1 MSILSSASRI
11 FVASTATMVFS
22 SMALGVETSGSPLP
36 IVSSTIHEAFHA
48 ESVGDF
54 KSRKIHLALLSKNSS
69 NAAAQSLL
77 GHVRNRKDEW
87 HSIEECIETYVS
99 NSKLLEYESKRA
111 SIADTADG
119 QLEMA
124 KWCELAKLPEQR
136 RAHLVSALRIDPEN
150 TVAHE
155 ALGHRRV
162 GWNWITPEQMRRAEE
177 RWKLNRSSIQQ
188 FGATMRT
195 IASDLGSGKTKS
207 VAIAEKRLFGIS
219 DRKAIPAME
228 AAFSN
233 VSDRAMESG
242 LNWLSNHPD
251 PEASLSLT
259 RFAVYH
265 PSSFVQE
272 LAGRQLAKRDLYEFA
287 PTLIELVTSP
297 VDSTLYP
304 VFEEDGSFRGF
315 RHAFS
320 REGVEQDQTVIVET
334 SINGVRSNAQTGR
347 TEIAVRGIQA
357 LGSLDT
363 SIAALEAIQRTQQTT
378 ADREKRVAEENR
390 QTRKLNE
397 RVSALVSH
405 LAGRPISSDPKELW
419 NWWYDFNESERP
431 PVRTAKFVRLYDESN
446 YSIEST
452 ATRSFSCECF
462 VRGTLVT
469 THRGLKA
476 IDEIQTGDLVLTKQI
491 RTGELAWKPVLNA
504 TRRPSSPLL
513 SIKAG
518 SDVFTCT
525 PGHVF
530 WISGKGWRKAS
541 QLLPGDIF
549 HGATLP
555 IVIEQISDAS
565 EAETFNLIVADNAN
579 YFVGTQMIL
588 SHDFTSRT
596 HTRETIPGFVP

>member
-1 MSILSSASRI
+1 MAL
-11 FVASTATMVFS
+11 S
-22 SMALGVETSGSPLP
+22 SMALSSRSLGVETSGSQFS
-36 IVSSTIHEAFHA
+36 IVSSTVQEAFHA
-48 ESVGDF
+48 ESIGDF
-54 KSRKIHLALLSKNSS
+54 ESRKLHLAWLSKNSS
-69 NAAAQSLL
+69 NAAAQSLI
-77 GHVRNRKDEW
+77 GNVRTRKDEW
-87 HSIEECIETYVS
+87 QSIEKCIETYDS

-124 KWCELAKLPEQR
+124 KWCELAKLPDQR
-136 RAHLVSALRIDPEN
+136 RAHLANTLRIDPEN
-150 TVAHE
+150 TLAHE

-162 GWNWITPEQMRRAEE
+162 GWNWITPEQMRRAED
-177 RWKLNRSSIQQ
+177 RSKLTRSSIQQ

-195 IASDLGSGKTKS
+195 IASDLASGKSKS
-207 VAIAEKRLFGIS
+207 IASAEKRLSGIG

-242 LNWLSNHPD
+242 LNWLSSHPD

-297 VDSTLYP
+297 VESTLYP
-304 VFEEDGSFRGF
+304 VFEPDGGFRGF
-315 RHAFS
+315 RQAFS
-320 REGVEQDQTVIVET
+320 REGVEQDQTVVVET
-334 SINGVRSNAQTGR
+334 SINGVRNNARTGR
-347 TEIAVRGIQA
+347 SEVAVRGVQT

-363 SIAALEAIQRTQQTT
+363 TIAALEAIQRTQQTT

-419 NWWYDFNESERP
+419 NWWYEFNESERP

-446 YSIEST
+446 YSIDST
-452 ATRSFSCECF
+452 ATRSFSHECF
-462 VRGTLVT
+462 VRGTPVT

-476 IDEIQTGDLVLTKQI
+476 IDEIQAGDLVLTKQI
-491 RTGELAWKPVLNA
+491 HSGELAWKPVLNA
-504 TRRPSSPLL
+504 TRRPSAPLL

-518 SDVFTCT
+518 ADIFTCT

-530 WISGKGWRKAS
+530 WSSGKGWRKAS
-541 QLLPGDIF
+541 QLLAGDIL
-549 HGATLP
+549 HGAKVP
-555 IVIEQISDAS
+555 IVIEQISEAS

-596 HTRETIPGFVP
+596 HTRETIPGFAP